1 MKWKERGM
9 AYMNSM
15 NFKYLKYL
23 FKQNKK
29 LLVLLNIILAVIICV
44 IQTTLVNGFGVLGDA
59 RVSYTMIS
67 SATLGMMIS
76 IIVPLFMMKMLY
88 TKKSCDFYYALPM
101 KKKDLFITH
110 VIFGLF
116 VTMLPLILYYG
127 IGMWISYSGI
137 SSFEIEFT
145 KIHVVKALFVILVH
159 MFAMQSLINFVSV
172 RCNNVIDALMIIFA
186 YLVIPFVLFITLNT
200 YLSDLVNQFTVGM
213 GTYFDFD
220 FIIENIIYF
229 ISVPCAIVFELSHVM
244 SMEPMTMKMIYWIV
258 LAIVMLA
265 FSFRYFIKREAEE
278 SEGITKFYLG
288 YPLIIVASVLCV
300 LLFGL
305 ALGFHKVI
313 VGIMSILAY
322 VILIFIWKRKIY
334 VNIKIVGI
342 YVLLVAICATLQYSF
357 IQTKGFYSIHE
368 VPKQAYTDGE
378 IHIERLY
385 DNFDAVVLKT
395 HDLEA
400 VLKIKELHQMV
411 VENANEDTDIMVSF
425 IYGKDEAYRHYYIS
439 HKTLNEMVMPAMKQ
453 LEKNESIIVD
463 EDPEDNHT
471 VVID

>member
-23 FKQNKK
+23 CKQNKK
-29 LLVLLNIILAVIICV
+29 LLILLNVILAVMICV
-44 IQTTLVNGFGVLGDA
+44 IQATLVSSFGALGDH
-59 RVSYTMIS
+59 RVSYTMVS
-67 SATLGMMIS
+67 SAVLGMMIS
-76 IIVPLFMMKMLY
+76 IVIPLYMMKMLY

-101 KKKDLFITH
+101 KKKDLFLNH
-110 VIFGLF
+110 VVFGLLA
-116 VTMLPLILYYG
+116 TMLPLALYYG
-127 IGMWISYSGI
+127 IGIWISYSGV
-137 SSFEIEFT
+137 SSFEIEIT
-145 KIHVVKALFVILVH
+145 KLHVVKALFVIFVH

-186 YLVIPFVLFITLNT
+186 YLVIPFVLWITLNT
-200 YLSDLVNQFTVGM
+200 YLSDLVNQFTIGM

-220 FIIENIIYF
+220 FVIENMIYF
-229 ISVPCAIVFELSHVM
+229 ISVPCAIVLELSHVM

-265 FSFRYFIKREAEE
+265 LSFRYFIKREAEE

-305 ALGFHKVI
+305 ALDLYKVI
-313 VGIMSILAY
+313 IGVMSILAY

-334 VNIKIVGI
+334 VNFKIIGI

-357 IQTKGFYSIHE
+357 IQTKGFYTIHE
-368 VPKQAYTDGE
+368 VPKQEFKDGE
-378 IHIERLY
+378 IRLERLY
-385 DNFDAVVLKT
+385 DKLDPVVLKT
-395 HDLEA
+395 HDLDA

-411 VENANEDTDIMVSF
+411 VENANGNTDIMVSF
-425 IYGKDEAYRHYYIS
+425 IYGKDEAYRIYYIS
-439 HKTLNEMVMPAMKQ
+439 HRTLNEIVMPAMKQ
-453 LEKNESIIVD
+453 LEKNESIIVN
-463 EDPEDNHT
+463 EDSYDNHT
-471 VVID
+471 VVVD